1 LILINFTHSILKIVI
16 YFIFRTFD
24 IMGLT
29 KQYLRYAA
37 ANIFGIVAGTRANI
51 KLIKFKGVSGKY
63 AAVGACEYVFI
74 WDLKTGE
81 NVSILNYFNGLQA
94 IKSKQFFSK

>member
-1 LILINFTHSILKIVI
+1 
-16 YFIFRTFD
+16 
-24 IMGLT
+24 MGLT
-29 KQYLRYAA
+29 KQYLRYAPT
-37 ANIFGIVAGTRANI
+37 NIFGIVAGTRANI

-81 NVSILNYFNGLQA
+81 NVFLDF
-94 IKSKQFFSK
+94 

>member
-1 LILINFTHSILKIVI
+1 MEIFSDFDKFYSFNFENLIYL
-16 YFIFRTFD
+16 IFRTFD
-24 IMGLT
+24 SMGLT
-29 KQYLRYAA
+29 KQYLRYAS
-37 ANIFGIVAGTRANI
+37 ANIFGIVAGSRANI

-81 NVSILNYFNGLQA
+81 NVSILNYFNGY
-94 IKSKQFFSK
+94 FYRE